1 MSEVGI
7 MNIRN
12 TALQIREQLD
22 SLIADIN
29 TIQTQRKSPT
39 KWCLAHKPEK
49 PYHEEE
55 YEQISMGNYHMFP
68 HPTTPED
75 TINSI
80 SVGDEVYMRIRT
92 CIGASG
98 QTLSKPKYKSYYR
111 KGVVIT
117 RPTETNPDFDGL
129 HCIDCDEKIPAA
141 RLKLG
146 KIRCVECQTVLEKQ
160 GKFFAG

>member
-29 TIQTQRKSPT
+29 TIQTQRQSPT

-55 YEQISMGNYHMFP
+55 YEQISKGNYHMFP

-117 RPTETNPDFDGL
+117 RPTETNPDFDPNRIWYVMD
-129 HCIDCDEKIPAA
+129 IDWSDTPISHNTCDYKNTPFKTIT
-141 RLKLG
+141 KL
-146 KIRCVECQTVLEKQ
+146 
-160 GKFFAG
+160 